1 MKALKIYGFDWR
13 RIYNSGCFGCT
24 QHNIP
29 SGSVSGGM
37 RHCEIGMWHV
47 CAMRLVCCSVFGATG
62 NENNKTKTQKKNKR
76 RAVPNC
82 ELAWLDLAWHG
93 LGRSNVVRGQ
103 IDLWGFCAFVRAL
116 QFFNVVDD
124 RVILQTRRT
133 PHQNNRKKINER
145 IACATLT
152 GPTCI

>member
-62 NENNKTKTQKKNKR
+62 NENNKTKTQKKKTN
-76 RAVPNC
+76 AEQSQIVNW
-82 ELAWLDLAWHG
+82 LGLTWLGMAW
-93 LGRSNVVRGQ
+93 
-103 IDLWGFCAFVRAL
+103 
-116 QFFNVVDD
+116 VD
-124 RVILQTRRT
+124 
-133 PHQNNRKKINER
+133 PM
-145 IACATLT
+145 
-152 GPTCI
+152 